1 MVRYRKPAFPAT
13 AAALQCVVLAV
24 MMAAAIFFP
33 VAAAAQSTDREQAQS
48 KLDQVSKKI
57 ENLKARLESS
67 RVEQKNEQKR
77 LKQADLAIQQATQD
91 FRQLE
96 QQRLKHMEELATLEK
111 QRERYVSSLDERMG
125 HLAEQ
130 IRASYR
136 MGGQSRMKL
145 VLNQDD
151 PAQLGRLLAYYDYLN
166 RAQAE
171 KISGLRE
178 ALATLDQM
186 QMSIDRELLGIER
199 VQSDQKEVLDQLNE
213 QRRERKELLAQLS
226 SQIDSE
232 ESRLREL
239 ERNRKDLEL
248 LIEQLAD
255 VLADIPADLGNRRG
269 VAQQKGHLRVPV
281 KGPVRHAFGQQR
293 TGGLRWQG
301 WLIGAESGTEVRAV
315 AYGRVAFADWLRG
328 YGLLLIIDHG
338 QGYLS
343 LYAHNE
349 SLLREAGAWV
359 EAGEIISIVG
369 SNPGSDQGLYFELR
383 KNGAAV
389 DPAAWLAR

>member
-1 MVRYRKPAFPAT
+1 
-13 AAALQCVVLAV
+13 

-293 TGGLRWQG
+293 TGGLKWQG

>member
-1 MVRYRKPAFPAT
+1 
-13 AAALQCVVLAV
+13 
-24 MMAAAIFFP
+24 MMAAAMLFP
-33 VAAAAQSTDREQAQS
+33 VTSAGAQSTDREQAQS

-57 ENLKARLESS
+57 ESLKVRLESS
-67 RVEQKNEQKR
+67 RVEQKNEQRR
-77 LKQADLAIQQATQD
+77 LKQADLAIQQATLD

-96 QQRLKHMEELATLEK
+96 QQRLEHMEGLASLEK
-111 QRERYVSSLDERMG
+111 QRESYLSSLDERLE

-136 MGGQSRMKL
+136 MSGQSRMKL

-186 QMSIDRELLGIER
+186 QMSIDRELLGIEQ
-199 VQSDQKEVLDQLNE
+199 VQSEQKRVLDQLNA
-213 QRRERKELLAQLS
+213 QRQERKELLAQLS

-255 VLADIPADLGNRRG
+255 VLADIPADLGNRTG
-269 VAQQKGHLRVPV
+269 VAQQKGHLRFPV

-293 TGGLRWQG
+293 TGGLKWQG
-301 WLIGAESGTEVRAV
+301 WLIGAESGAEVRAV

-369 SNPGSDQGLYFELR
+369 SNPGSGQGLYFELR

>member
-1 MVRYRKPAFPAT
+1 MIAVAMLFPI
-13 AAALQCVVLAV
+13 AAAGE
-24 MMAAAIFFP
+24 
-33 VAAAAQSTDREQAQS
+33 QSADREQAQS

-57 ENLKARLESS
+57 EKLKARLESS
-67 RVEQKNEQKR
+67 RVEQKNEQRR
-77 LKQADLAIQQATQD
+77 LKQADLAIQQATLD

-96 QQRLKHMEELATLEK
+96 QQRLEHVEELASLEK
-111 QRERYVSSLDERMG
+111 QRESYLSSLDERLE

-186 QMSIDRELLGIER
+186 QMSIDQELLGIEQ
-199 VQSDQKEVLDQLNE
+199 VQSEQKQVLDQLNA
-213 QRRERKELLAQLS
+213 QRQERKELLAQLS

-248 LIEQLAD
+248 LIEQLTD
-255 VLADIPADLGNRRG
+255 VLADIPADLGNRTG
-269 VAQQKGHLRVPV
+269 VAQQKGRLRIPV

-293 TGGLRWQG
+293 TGGLKWQG
-301 WLIGAESGTEVRAV
+301 WLIGAESGAEVRAV

-389 DPAAWLAR
+389 DPAAWLTR